1 MTKDQLRTL
10 SDLVSIAHDE
20 YDGCPSY
27 RDDLERFDRLL
38 AEIKAKAQSAPGK
51 ASGAPAAEPLSAV
64 LAETRK
70 SLADDSWIDEITA
83 MDEDGEP
90 DDFARRVVPLESA
103 IEAIDRIGA
112 MAKEGGRP

>member
-1 MTKDQLRTL
+1 MTREQLRTL

-38 AEIKAKAQSAPGK
+38 AEIKAEAQSSPGN
-51 ASGAPAAEPLSAV
+51 AAGAPAADPLSAI

-83 MDEDGEP
+83 LDEDGEP

-103 IEAIDRIGA
+103 LEAIDRIKA
-112 MAKEGGRP
+112 AAEEGGRP